1 MRQQL
6 ISVGNKVLYK
16 LGFDGTAC
24 ARLQS
29 LTRQELGLLV
39 TELERLAPVVDMTA
53 RIRGAVQML
62 PLRSDGSGSGS
73 GSDGKCV

>member
-6 ISVGNKVLYK
+6 KSVGNKVLYK
-16 LGFDGTAC
+16 LGFDGAAC

-39 TELERLAPVVDMTA
+39 TELERLAPVVDMTE
-53 RIRGAVQML
+53 RIRGSVQML
-62 PLRSDGSGSGS
+62 PLRSDGSGS
-73 GSDGKCV
+73 DGKCV